1 MADSDT
7 ESATDQTD
15 DTEPDDTTTEPSD
28 DTSERDEEQLG
39 EAGKKALERERKAR
53 RDAEKRAKELEP
65 YKKRVEEAEEAD
77 KTEKQRLEEQL
88 EQLKPTAH
96 EAAKLRVA
104 LRKGLTETQAKR
116 LVGESEEDLEADADD
131 LLASFQTADST
142 EPDTS
147 RRPQE
152 RLRSGATPDSEPE
165 ETDPRKLAAD
175 VPRY

>member
-1 MADSDT
+1 MADSDP
-7 ESATDQTD
+7 ESATDQP
-15 DTEPDDTTTEPSD
+15 EPDDTTTEPSEPEGD
-28 DTSERDEEQLG
+28 DEEQLG
-39 EAGKKALERERKAR
+39 DAGKKALERERKAR

-77 KTEKQRLEEQL
+77 KTERQKLQDRIEQL
-88 EQLKPTAH
+88 EPSAH

-147 RRPQE
+147 RRPKE
-152 RLRSGATPDSEPE
+152 RLKSGATPDSEPE